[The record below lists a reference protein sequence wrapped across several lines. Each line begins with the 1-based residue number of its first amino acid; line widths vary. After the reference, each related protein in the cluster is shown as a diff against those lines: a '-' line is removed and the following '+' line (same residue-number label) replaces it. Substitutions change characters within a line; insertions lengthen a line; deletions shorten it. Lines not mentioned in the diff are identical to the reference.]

1 MPDSPTNCGAKML
14 PLGSRIRRRLTL
26 DYASRDE
33 LLACLDHQLEVAGN
47 PSLMTTELK
56 ATLADH
62 AAGNY
67 RVLMNLADEL
77 LTVAA
82 DRQLPRL
89 DEKLYLEA
97 FAQPQRPAKL
107 AQQRKR

>member
-1 MPDSPTNCGAKML
+1 MTGAADDARLPERLRSAELL
-14 PLGSRIRRRLTL
+14 PLGSRLRRRLVL

-33 LLACLDHQLEVAGN
+33 LLACLEHLLDAAGN

-77 LTVAA
+77 LTVSVI
-82 DRQLPRL
+82 
-89 DEKLYLEA
+89 
-97 FAQPQRPAKL
+97 AKFEGGQITKIEGRR
-107 AQQRKR
+107 AS

>member
-1 MPDSPTNCGAKML
+1 MGH
-14 PLGSRIRRRLTL
+14 RL
-26 DYASRDE
+26 A
-33 LLACLDHQLEVAGN
+33 AAGN
-47 PSLMTTELK
+47 ASLMSDELK

-82 DRQLPRL
+82 DRDQS
-89 DEKLYLEA
+89 A
-97 FAQPQRPAKL
+97 L
-107 AQQRKR
+107 ADRQNGRAVPGAGMVRFYR

>member
-1 MPDSPTNCGAKML
+1 LSLIT
-14 PLGSRIRRRLTL
+14 
-26 DYASRDE
+26 
-33 LLACLDHQLEVAGN
+33 
-47 PSLMTTELK
+47 SLMTTELK

-82 DRQLPRL
+82 DRDLPRL
-89 DEKLYLEA
+89 DEKL
-97 FAQPQRPAKL
+97 FFDVFGQPTKPKGPS
-107 AQQRKR
+107 RKR

>member
-1 MPDSPTNCGAKML
+1 MRPSRKLIRIGPAPLNLPDGAH
-14 PLGSRIRRRLTL
+14 
-26 DYASRDE
+26 DH
-33 LLACLDHQLEVAGN
+33 LLEAAGN

-82 DRQLPRL
+82 DRDLPRL
-89 DEKLYLEA
+89 DEKLFLDV
-97 FAQPQRPAKL
+97 FGQPPKPKGPS
-107 AQQRKR
+107 RKR

>member
-1 MPDSPTNCGAKML
+1 MRAWQTASAPQSFCPSVVASAVL
-14 PLGSRIRRRLTL
+14 E
-26 DYASRDE
+26 YASREE
-33 LLACLDHQLEVAGN
+33 LLACLDHLLETAGN

-77 LTVAA
+77 LAVAA
-82 DRQLPRL
+82 DRELPRL
-89 DEKLYLEA
+89 DEKLFLDV
-97 FAQPQRPAKL
+97 FNQQQRPAK
-107 AQQRKR
+107 AAAKRR